1 METSKLK
8 DFYYS
13 ETFNILDINDVS
25 SECYK
30 NEDGYY
36 TDDVCLYIPVYGN
49 LQMFPH
55 YYTMK
60 YIVKLPIG
68 IKNPNEVAIK
78 YFNHFIETI
87 NENQGNW

>member
-1 METSKLK
+1 METSKLEG
-8 DFYYS
+8 FYWS
-13 ETFNILDINDVS
+13 DTFNIINIDQFPWD
-25 SECYK
+25 CDK
-30 NEDGYY
+30 DEDGYY
-36 TDDVCLYIPVYGN
+36 KDEDSLYIPVYGN

-68 IKNPNEVAIK
+68 IKNPNEVAIR
-78 YFNHFIETI
+78 YFNHFIETV